1 MATTTSRKTFVPLEN
16 NPKVLTELIHTLGAS
31 SSLTFH
37 DVYSLPTIGD
47 PITYIPYPVHALVVT
62 IPSSVYHKARAS
74 EPRIPYQKS
83 GLGPEAEPVLWFKQ
97 TIGHACGSMAAL
109 HALANGSARSEVL
122 PGSPLDKLFNE
133 AVPLGIE
140 ERAQIV
146 YDSPELDAAHRHV
159 AQLGDSIPPRA
170 EEENYN
176 HFITFVRDAK
186 EGHLW
191 ELEGGWSG
199 PLDRGKMEDGENV
212 LSARA
217 VDLALG
223 KFLEAAK
230 ENGNM
235 AFSMT
240 VLASKSVDRIQE

>member
-1 MATTTSRKTFVPLEN
+1 MASNTTRKTFVPLEN
-16 NPKVLTELIHTLGAS
+16 NPKVLTQLIHTLGAS
-31 SSLTFH
+31 SSLAFY
-37 DVYSLPTIGD
+37 DVYSLPTLSD
-47 PITYIPYPVHALVVT
+47 PITYIPHPIHALVVT
-62 IPSSVYHKARAS
+62 VHSPVYHKARAT
-74 EPRIPYQKS
+74 EPRIPYEKS
-83 GLGPEAEPVLWFKQ
+83 GLGPEVEPVLWFKQ

-109 HALANGSARSEVL
+109 HALANSSARSHVL
-122 PGSPLDKLFNE
+122 LGSPLDKLFNE

-146 YDSPELDAAHRHV
+146 YDSPDLDAAHRHV
-159 AQLGDSIPPRA
+159 AQLGDSVPPSA

-176 HFITFVRDAK
+176 HFIAFVRDTK

-199 PLDRGKMEDGENV
+199 PLDRGKMQDGEDV

-223 KFLEAAK
+223 NFLEAAK
-230 ENGNM
+230 ESGDM
-235 AFSMT
+235 AFSLT
-240 VLASKSVDRIQE
+240 VLAGGDVATST